1 MGYEVM
7 GVCNFPDDK
16 NALDHLLQQTYSP
29 GMDIVVNCM
38 HYWRDKDSKNRA
50 HGKCIG
56 EHCRNL
62 VAALFFNDAKLESD
76 FKYIKQQLEE
86 KLTERA
92 SETDIKPVHICFM
105 SRRGRHRS
113 VALCRLTYEVLKRN
127 GYNVTKEPVYLSQLA
142 LAWSN
147 DQCWMCEDCHVNSE
161 GKDYLYGMADI
172 VCNSF
177 E

>member
-1 MGYEVM
+1 MRK
-7 GVCNFPDDK
+7 FPKDMSDV
-16 NALDHLLQQTYSP
+16 HRLLKQARAP
-29 GMDIVVNCM
+29 WMDIVVNCI
-38 HYWRDKDSKNRA
+38 HYMRDTDNRNRA
-50 HGKCIG
+50 HVRCIG
-56 EHCRNL
+56 EHYRNL
-62 VAALFFNDAKLESD
+62 NAALFLNDAKLEGD

-92 SETDIKPVHICFM
+92 SETHIRPVHICFM

-147 DQCWMCEDCHVNSE
+147 DQCWTCEDCDVNSE

-172 VCNSF
+172 VWNSL